1 VRCFVSGAAALFSP
15 LVSPVTLPRAAGI
28 IGCIC
33 VGATGPLSGGCIP
46 IGPVLSEVR
55 FCFGMGT
62 NARRLFLFGH
72 GFITTN

>member
-1 VRCFVSGAAALFSP
+1 VRFFVSGTSALVSP
-15 LVSPVTLPRAAGI
+15 LVSPVTSPRAAGI

-33 VGATGPLSGGCIP
+33 VGATGPRSGGCIP

-55 FCFGMGT
+55 FWFGIGV
-62 NARRLFLFGH
+62 NARRPFLFWG